1 MNKQRFALLLLVAV
15 TLMIAYVFNASA
27 STIIG
32 KIIDRMGSPA
42 DDVIVFLSDQ
52 YQYTDSNG
60 RFRFR
65 NISPGSHTLQIKKN
79 RRTIKRIEIDVND
92 STERIEIQL

>member
-1 MNKQRFALLLLVAV
+1 MSKLRFSFLLLAAL

-32 KIIDRMGSPA
+32 KIMDTSGRPA
-42 DDVIVFLSDQ
+42 DDVIVLLSNQ

-65 NISPGSHTLQIKKN
+65 NISTGSHTLEIKKKN
-79 RRTIKRIEIDVND
+79 RTIKRISIDVND
-92 STERIEIQL
+92 PTETIDIQL